1 MSNEMVPSNFGPVS
15 AKFRNVEKDNEL
27 EAGIKSGFGLIG
39 YRGKVWSIRYRGE
52 ERPLMREDG
61 DGPRGSIEVVL
72 LKAAGNLSKIFYEN
86 GYIEG
91 SNAAPDCSSANGLT
105 PDAGVPN
112 KKASSCA
119 TCPMNAWG
127 SRVTPAGKQGK
138 ACSDSKR
145 IAVAPLNDI
154 NNEVY
159 GGPMLLRV
167 PAASLNDLAH
177 YGTKMKGLGYP
188 YYGIATR
195 ISFDPKESY
204 PKFVFQGI
212 RPLTD
217 DEAVVVLKLRDD
229 PTVSRVLS
237 EVETEVRGEAPQASM
252 ESAFEQ
258 PPAPVAP
265 APVPVAPAPVAKTLP
280 PHNPETG
287 EVVEAAPKRTYKKT
301 PAPAATPARTPE
313 PVAAVSAAED
323 DLDAKLAALLSD

>member
-1 MSNEMVPSNFGPVS
+1 
-15 AKFRNVEKDNEL
+15 
-27 EAGIKSGFGLIG
+27 
-39 YRGKVWSIRYRGE
+39 
-52 ERPLMREDG
+52 
-61 DGPRGSIEVVL
+61 
-72 LKAAGNLSKIFYEN
+72 
-86 GYIEG
+86 
-91 SNAAPDCSSANGLT
+91 
-105 PDAGVPN
+105 
-112 KKASSCA
+112 
-119 TCPMNAWG
+119 MNAWG

-237 EVETEVRGEAPQASM
+237 EVENEVRGEAPQASM

-258 PPAPVAP
+258 PPA
-265 APVPVAPAPVAKTLP
+265 PVAPAPVAKTLP

-287 EVVEAAPKRTYKKT
+287 EVVEAAPKRSYKKT
-301 PAPAATPARTPE
+301 PAAAATPAPTPE
-313 PVAAVSAAED
+313 PVAVSAAED
-323 DLDAKLAALLSD
+323 DLDAKLAALLGD